1 VTETIAAGGA
11 GMIPKPADRETTSAA
26 SASRTGVRKFFWE
39 NSLSIAVLGLFLGTL
54 VGQVVTGLAEHNQ
67 QQKDHGRPAVGL
79 GQYLT
84 SGHFIE
90 ATAEN
95 WESEFLQMGMFVL
108 LTVFLRQKGSAE
120 SKKLEGDEDVDEDPT
135 LHEHEPDAP
144 WPVRRGGFILVLY
157 KNSLVLAFAFLFLI
171 SFLGHAWGGAREYS
185 QDQIEHGEPPVTVLQ
200 YMGTSRFWFESFQNW
215 QSEFLSIAAM
225 VILTIWLRQHG
236 SPESKPVA
244 HPHAKTASD

>member
-1 VTETIAAGGA
+1 VAEVIAVGAAGAVG
-11 GMIPKPADRETTSAA
+11 DRSVVQSSPSA
-26 SASRTGVRKFFWE
+26 RTRSGVRRFLWE
-39 NSLSIAVLGLFLGTL
+39 NGLSIAVLGLFLGTM
-54 VGQVVTGLAEHNQ
+54 VGQVATGLAEHNNQ
-67 QQKDHGRPAVGL
+67 EKDHGRPAIRL
-79 GQYLT
+79 RQYLT
-84 SGHFIE
+84 TGHFVE

-120 SKKLEGDEDVDEDPT
+120 SKKLEGDEDVDEDPS
-135 LHEHEPDAP
+135 ERAHEPDAP
-144 WPVRRGGFILVLY
+144 WPVRRGGWVLVLY
-157 KNSLVLAFAFLFLI
+157 KNSLVLAFMLMFLA
-171 SFLGHAWGGAREYS
+171 SFLGHARGGAREYS
-185 QDQIEHGEPPVTVLQ
+185 EDQIEHGEAPVTMVQ
-200 YMGTSRFWFESFQNW
+200 YMGTARFWFESFQNW